1 LDSESSLYKLVHKR
15 KDFIPLEFNILM
27 EYAEGKTLRE
37 YMDSSDYQPVQED
50 IFKLIWQL
58 MTALKH
64 IHKHNL
70 IHRDIKPENIF
81 IDPRTKKLKVGDFGL
96 AKSF

>member
-1 LDSESSLYKLVHKR
+1 
-15 KDFIPLEFNILM
+15 M
-27 EYAEGKTLRE
+27 EYAEGMTLRE
-37 YMDSSDYQPVQED
+37 YMDKPDYKPVHEE
-50 IFKLIWQL
+50 IFSMMYQL

-96 AKSF
+96 AKIYQNNKRNSLLLFKA